1 MKRIKKFFMK
11 KPVRSS
17 NIVTRRGEERCIST
31 VYQNLVDRQDIHI
44 TSVSITRVD
53 SLGSKGY
60 RNEYMIAV
68 SYDYYSN
75 Q

>member
-1 MKRIKKFFMK
+1 MKRIKKLFMK
-11 KPVRSS
+11 KPVRRS
-17 NIVTRRGEERCIST
+17 NIVTRQGEERYIST

-53 SLGSKGY
+53 NLGSKGY

-75 Q
+75 K